1 MLDEHGF
8 FGSPRPMRSMSS
20 QPATTEAQKPLLSL
34 PSNTVA
40 YVTILAALV
49 SAVIHLFLAPM
60 VIGFDQTTGILFY
73 LNALGFIG
81 GVLLFLSRYWRR
93 EFYLIAIVYA
103 LATIIAF
110 FVMAGP
116 LNAMS
121 IIAKIAEAI
130 VALTAVYLY
139 NAETPA

>member
-1 MLDEHGF
+1 
-8 FGSPRPMRSMSS
+8 MSS